1 MQHFSGKMLQKFLV
15 QLTLLQAIN
24 HAEMDGERASHW
36 LVASA
41 IFSRLK
47 TDGIQPDLHS
57 LAVNNIGNT
66 NYPVLNML
74 TLSFVM
80 FLCSSSNSQK
90 LKCLF
95 WHMMLY
101 ILCSSVGNSEV

>member
-47 TDGIQPDLHS
+47 TDGIQPHLHS
-57 LAVNNIGNT
+57 LAVNNIGNA

-74 TLSFVM
+74 TLSVVI
-80 FLCSSSNSQK
+80 FLFSSSNSQR
-90 LKCLF
+90 LRCLF
-95 WHMMLY
+95 LAY
-101 ILCSSVGNSEV
+101 DILHFVQFDMKF